1 MTIKSDL
8 WLRAQSE
15 RPTHVVEKYDGS
27 IEYAIKS
34 MFTPMQQQIQHHQ
47 DVYRELLVSNEKI
60 GEVGHHQ
67 LPVMET
73 NIIRPI
79 TEKELNNW
87 KPMIEPFHFGSVK
100 ERAVRVDA
108 LNGHTEKII
117 SYGTSSF
124 GYDLRIGNQF
134 KIFTNVNSSILN
146 PKKFDTGSF
155 VEHEGE
161 SCIIPPN
168 SFALASSLEYIRM
181 PRNITGIVLGKSTY
195 ARCGIVCIATPLE
208 AEWEGHVTL
217 EFANTT
223 PLPAML
229 FANEGA
235 AQVLFFEGE
244 NCFTSY
250 ADRGGKYQHQEA
262 GPVLPKM

>member
-1 MTIKSDL
+1 MIKSDL
-8 WLRAQSE
+8 WLRGQSE

-27 IEYAIKS
+27 KEYAS
-34 MFTPMQQQIQHHQ
+34 APFTPFQIQLQ
-47 DVYRELLVSNEKI
+47 SAKELYSSMNMTNRKI
-60 GEVGHHQ
+60 G
-67 LPVMET
+67 
-73 NIIRPI
+73 NIVNHEIAVTEFNDINPI
-79 TEKELNNW
+79 TDSELNNW
-87 KPMIEPFHFGSVK
+87 KPMIEPFVFGSIK
-100 ERAVRVDA
+100 EE
-108 LNGHTEKII
+108 NGEKIV

-124 GYDLRIGNQF
+124 GYDLRIGNKF
-134 KIFTNVNSSILN
+134 KIFTNINSTVVN
-146 PKKFDTGSF
+146 PKNFDKGSF
-155 VEHEGE
+155 VEYEGDV
-161 SCIIPPN
+161 CIIPPN
-168 SFALASSLEYIRM
+168 SFVLAASLEYIRM

-208 AEWEGHVTL
+208 AEWEGYVTL
-217 EFANTT
+217 EFSNTT

>member
-27 IEYAIKS
+27 IEYAVHPH
-34 MFTPMQQQIQHHQ
+34 FTPMQQQILHHQ
-47 DVYRELLVSNEKI
+47 DVYRELTLTNEKI
-60 GEVGHHQ
+60 GEVGQPQ

-87 KPMIEPFHFGSVK
+87 KPMIEPFHFGSINK
-100 ERAVRVDA
+100 NAKGD
-108 LNGHTEKII
+108 KII

-124 GYDLRIGNQF
+124 GYDLRIGHEF
-134 KIFTNVNSSILN
+134 KIFTNINSTVVN
-146 PKKFDTGSF
+146 PKDFDRGSF
-155 VEHEGE
+155 SEFEGDV
-161 SCIIPPN
+161 CIIPPN
-168 SFALASSLEYIRM
+168 SFVLAASKEYIRM
-181 PRNITGIVLGKSTY
+181 PRNVTGVVLGKSTY

-208 AEWEGHVTL
+208 AGWEGYVTL
-217 EFANTT
+217 EFSNTT

-250 ADRGGKYQHQEA
+250 ADRGGKYQCQEA
-262 GPVLPKM
+262 GPVLPRM

>member
-1 MTIKSDL
+1 MSIKSDL

-27 IEYAIKS
+27 IEYAIRG

-47 DVYRELLVSNEKI
+47 DVYNELLMTNEQI
-60 GEVGHHQ
+60 GNVGHRQ

-73 NIIRPI
+73 NLIRPI
-79 TEKELNNW
+79 TEKELNAW
-87 KPMIEPFHFGSVK
+87 KPMIEPFHFGSVNK
-100 ERAVRVDA
+100 KTTQFAPGA
-108 LNGHTEKII
+108 SGTEKII

-124 GYDLRIGNQF
+124 GYDLRIGNEF
-134 KIFTNVNSSILN
+134 KIFTNINSTVVN
-146 PKKFDTGSF
+146 PKNFDRGSF
-155 VEHEGE
+155 SEFEGDV
-161 SCIIPPN
+161 CIIPPN
-168 SFALASSLEYIRM
+168 SFVLAASKEYIRM
-181 PRNITGIVLGKSTY
+181 PRNVTGVVLGKSTY